1 MKIEHLRYF
10 QCFANSKSINQAA
23 KELYISQQHLN
34 RILTSLETELHVTL
48 FERSN
53 RGVVLTEDGQK
64 FAKYASKILTEYS
77 AMQNY
82 FFMRRSDAE
91 LLHEQS
97 VSGKCTLIVPPFF
110 SVFLSDMINKF
121 KEVAPNITLTCIE
134 DSRQITE
141 SSVTTNHLHF
151 LGCYIENEILENL
164 KGQINII
171 PIVQS
176 RTYLCVNQNHPVAT
190 MHEIAIEQGMQFV
203 NTVSPISPGSTFQ
216 ADKLIF
222 SSSNVYQ
229 HLDSVVQ
236 NGTVCTLPDII
247 LLKLRPMYPDVVT
260 VLLSDGPGSPSS
272 IVYPYTYVLSEAD
285 EVLISFLK
293 LQEMKNQSI
302 YALTSVI
309 ETVLLL

>member
-23 KELYISQQHLN
+23 KELFISQQHLN

-53 RGVVLTEDGQK
+53 RGVMLTEDGKK
-64 FAKYASKILTEYS
+64 FAKYAGKILTEYS

-82 FFMRRSDAE
+82 FFMRRSDNEA
-91 LLHEQS
+91 LDQQS
-97 VSGKCTLIVPPFF
+97 VSGKCTLYLPPFI

-121 KEVAPNITLTCIE
+121 KEVAPNITLTCVE

-141 SSVTTNHLHF
+141 SSVMTNHLHF
-151 LGCYIENEILENL
+151 LGYYIDEAILERL
-164 KGQINII
+164 QGEINII
-171 PIVQS
+171 PVVQS
-176 RTYLCVNQNHPVAT
+176 RTYLCVNKDSAVAQKK
-190 MHEIAIEQGMQFV
+190 EIGTVEGMSLV
-203 NTVSPISPGSTFQ
+203 NTVSPISPLDTFRTDQ
-216 ADKLIF
+216 LIF

-236 NGTVCTLPDII
+236 NGTVCTMPDII
-247 LLKLRPMYPDVVT
+247 LPKLKPMYPDVVT
-260 VLLSDGPGSPSS
+260 IPFVDGPGSPCS
-272 IVYPYTYVLSEAD
+272 IVYPSTYVLSEAD

-293 LQEMKNQSI
+293 VYFQNLQLIAQNS
-302 YALTSVI
+302 L
-309 ETVLLL
+309 